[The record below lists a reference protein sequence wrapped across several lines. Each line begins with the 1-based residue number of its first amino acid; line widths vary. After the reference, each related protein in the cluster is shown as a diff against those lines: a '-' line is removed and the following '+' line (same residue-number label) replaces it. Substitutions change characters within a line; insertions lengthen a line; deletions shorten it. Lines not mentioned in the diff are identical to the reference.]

1 MFTAIFIAVIAALIM
16 GGVYL
21 VIRTHDIV
29 LHKFTPKTTKGKI
42 LSWILAVIPVG
53 LLVLWSVIRPY
64 YGGIFLL
71 HLIIFMLI
79 TDGVSAIVG
88 IVRKNKVPHYVRAI
102 FAICITVAY
111 MGTGYL
117 IAHHVFEKHYKV
129 DTDKNVTPL
138 RVAMIAD
145 CHVGALFDGKG
156 FADYMKDIEKC
167 EPDVLLISG
176 DFVDDDT
183 KRSDMIES
191 CKALGQIKTTYGVFY
206 ANGNHDK
213 GYSGYRDF
221 DYDDLISELEKNGVI
236 VLEDE
241 IYSINDD
248 YTIVGRK
255 DQLYDRYEIND
266 LMNITDSDKYSIV
279 LDHRPTD
286 YDAEVEAS
294 CDMVLSGHTHGGQL
308 FPIGQI
314 AVLLGINDKNYGME
328 KRGNT
333 TFIVTSG
340 LGDWAIP
347 YKTFCTSEYCIIDIS

>member
-1 MFTAIFIAVIAALIM
+1 MFTAIFIAVIVALIA
-16 GGVYL
+16 GSIYL

-29 LHKFTPKTTKGKI
+29 LHKFVPTTTKGKI
-42 LSWILAVIPVG
+42 LSWVLALIPVS
-53 LLVLWSVIRPY
+53 LLIIWSLIRPY
-64 YGGIFLL
+64 YGGIFFL
-71 HLIIFMLI
+71 HLILFMLI
-79 TDGVSAIVG
+79 TDGISAVVG
-88 IVRKNKVPHYVRAI
+88 AIRTNKVPHYFRAVT
-102 FAICITVAY
+102 AICVTVVY
-111 MGTGYL
+111 MVAGYV
-117 IAHHVFEKHYKV
+117 IAHHVFEKHYEV
-129 DTDKNVTPL
+129 DTDKDVTPL

-145 CHVGALFDGKG
+145 CHVSALFDGKG
-156 FADYMKDIEKC
+156 FAEYMKDIEKC

-183 KRSDMIES
+183 TRSDMIES
-191 CKALGQIKTTYGVFY
+191 CKALGEIKTTYGVFY

-266 LMNITDSDKYSIV
+266 LMNITDRSKYSIV

-347 YKTFCTSEYCIIDIS
+347 YKTFCISEYCIIDIS